1 MLGEIATMAGYV
13 KAPRTTYV
21 VRHPV
26 KAMRMARVRRGMAD
40 VLTPTRLA
48 VGIGVL
54 AAIPL
59 GIWIGRLILESR
71 RESALENQEA

>member
-26 KAMRMARVRRGMAD
+26 KAMRMARVRRDIGDM
-40 VLTPTRLA
+40 VTPMRLG

-54 AAIPL
+54 VAIPL
-59 GIWIGRLILESR
+59 GIWIGRRILEAR
-71 RESALENQEA
+71 RESSLEEQGA